1 MYETSDVESRERYTI
16 YSNCFK
22 EVLREYHF
30 FILSPCSL
38 SVSLSLSLSL
48 SLIIFSISICTQ
60 VSQLFY
66 EIPKSVADGT
76 LPKCLRRYERQITR
90 YEIELSKRGK
100 YFGGEKT
107 KTANRIECIVK

>member
-38 SVSLSLSLSL
+38 FLSLSLNYFL
-48 SLIIFSISICTQ
+48 N
-60 VSQLFY
+60 FY
-66 EIPKSVADGT
+66 LYPGFPAI
-76 LPKCLRRYERQITR
+76 L
-90 YEIELSKRGK
+90 
-100 YFGGEKT
+100 
-107 KTANRIECIVK
+107 